1 MGKIFVGTSGFFY
14 PHWTGNF
21 YPKELKKEDYLS
33 YYARYFSTVEINSTF
48 YHLPKAKTI
57 SNYLKKVPSDFVFSF
72 KLSRFL
78 THIKKLQ
85 VPAASVQ
92 LFFQAIKPVVQ
103 TTPCQ
108 LILIQLPPSFSLNLH
123 RLKEFF
129 SLLPRQ
135 YLYALEFRHPSWF
148 YQETYQF
155 CQKEN
160 LAIVYSSNPGQW
172 PQIDV
177 ETASFSYFRFHGE
190 RQLFSSSYQK
200 SELEKYAAMIKR
212 KLGKGIDVYAYF
224 NNDALGFAVD
234 NALTLKKLI
243 EDK

>member
-1 MGKIFVGTSGFFY
+1 MANFFVGTSGFYY
-14 PHWTGNF
+14 PHWIGNF

-48 YHLPKAKTI
+48 YHLPKEKTI
-57 SNYLKKVPSDFVFSF
+57 INYLKKAPSDFVFSF

-85 VPAASVQ
+85 ATNESIQ
-92 LFFQAIKPVVQ
+92 LFFEAIKPAAQ
-103 TTPCQ
+103 TTPRH
-108 LILIQLPPSFSLNLH
+108 LILIQLPPSFSLNLQ
-123 RLKEFF
+123 RLKNFF
-129 SLLPRQ
+129 SLLPKG
-135 YLYALEFRHPSWF
+135 YLYAIEFRHQSWF
-148 YQETYQF
+148 CQAIYQF
-155 CQKEN
+155 CKKEH

-172 PQIDV
+172 PQIAV

-200 SELEKYAAMIKR
+200 NELKKYALMIQK
-212 KLGKGIDVYAYF
+212 KLKKGTDVYAYF

-234 NALTLKKLI
+234 NALTLKKLVK
-243 EDK
+243 EK